1 MSLSRSDQ
9 YRKQMNRKRRR
20 IRRLLTLNGL
30 LLGLVLLLAAFI
42 WFNRETVLP
51 GTTKPPVASESAD
64 SGATAGQQD
73 GAATDDAEAGL
84 PSTEPED
91 VEASGQP
98 PQPEEQE
105 PIDSGEPPVTDE
117 PEPSAPDPQDS
128 PTTSEPE
135 AVVEQGAADDE
146 VTLSFVGDILLAA
159 SVEKLM
165 REHGWDYP
173 YADALSYLSD
183 ADLTAGNL
191 ENPITRRGTPAED
204 KQYVFKGA
212 PESLPALRDAGFDIV
227 GLANNHTL
235 DMGVVGLMD
244 TMEHLDAAGIPHVGA
259 GNDDVEAFAPVILEA
274 RGVKVAYLSLSRVLP
289 VAAWKADSDREGVAE
304 TYDPARAVRAI
315 KAASEQADLVIVM
328 VHWGKERVDRP
339 LDYQRQLARDY
350 VDAGADLVIGSHPH
364 VLQGFEQYNGKWI
377 AYSLGNFIFNMT
389 ATPATADTGV
399 LDARCTRSGDCKL
412 KLHPMRQVKS
422 QPKPL
427 VGEEAAALLQRISSI
442 SYGAA
447 IDGEGN
453 IIAKQ

>member
-1 MSLSRSDQ
+1 MPLSRSEQ
-9 YRKQMNRKRRR
+9 YQQQMKRKRRR

-42 WFNRETVLP
+42 WFNRETLLP

-64 SGATAGQQD
+64 SGATAGEPS
-73 GAATDDAEAGL
+73 GAATDDVEADLPSIEPDGAEANG
-84 PSTEPED
+84 S
-91 VEASGQP
+91 S

-105 PIDSGEPPVTDE
+105 STGSEEPPVTDE

-128 PTTSEPE
+128 PTTPEPE

-173 YADALSYLSD
+173 YAEALNYLTD

-259 GNDDVEAFAPVILEA
+259 GSDDVEAFAPVILEA

-289 VAAWKADSDREGVAE
+289 VVAWKADSDREGVAE

-422 QPKPL
+422 QPTPL

-442 SYGAA
+442 SYGAV

-453 IIAKQ
+453 INVKQ

>member
-1 MSLSRSDQ
+1 M
-9 YRKQMNRKRRR
+9 
-20 IRRLLTLNGL
+20 TLNGL

-42 WFNRETVLP
+42 WFNRETLLP
-51 GTTKPPVASESAD
+51 GTTKSSVASESAD
-64 SGATAGQQD
+64 SGATAGQLD
-73 GAATDDAEAGL
+73 SAATDGAESSL
-84 PSTEPED
+84 PSTDPND
-91 VEASGQP
+91 GEASGSS

-105 PIDSGEPPVTDE
+105 PTDSEEPPVTDE
-117 PEPSAPDPQDS
+117 PEPSAPDSSSS
-128 PTTSEPE
+128 PTSPEPE
-135 AVVEQGAADDE
+135 SESEAVAQEDAADDE

-173 YADALSYLSD
+173 YAEALSYLSD

-244 TMEHLDAAGIPHVGA
+244 TMEHLDTAGIPHVGA
-259 GNDDVEAFAPVILEA
+259 GNDDVEAFAPVVLEA
-274 RGVKVAYLSLSRVLP
+274 RGVKVAYLSVSRVLP
-289 VAAWKADSDREGVAE
+289 VVAWKADSDREGVAE
-304 TYDPARAVRAI
+304 TYDPSRAVRAI
-315 KAASEQADLVIVM
+315 KAANEQADLVIVM

-442 SYGAA
+442 SYGAV

-453 IIAKQ
+453 IYAKQ